1 MSLCMN
7 QLLVAVLS
15 FLFVTSALFYD
26 TVLGITNCS
35 VSFLSCL
42 SKFKIDYSMLD
53 LLSSCHG
60 FFFTFLCFCEGK
72 KKVVDI
78 CLSNFTKI
86 PLNFFSV
93 VAKTISF
100 AVYLKMLLT

>member
-60 FFFTFLCFCEGK
+60 FFFLLFYVFVKEK
-72 KKVVDI
+72 KR
-78 CLSNFTKI
+78 
-86 PLNFFSV
+86 
-93 VAKTISF
+93 
-100 AVYLKMLLT
+100 LLIFV